1 MPDNLKIGILG
12 CGAVAK
18 ERHIPSFM
26 KIKNKVILQ
35 AACDRN
41 ESLAKEV
48 ARGHG
53 IPKVYT
59 DISEMLAKENL
70 DVVDICVPQQI
81 HAPLAIQ
88 ALEHGC
94 HVLIEK
100 PMALKTSECDQM
112 IEASH
117 RNGVK
122 LCIVHNVLFHP
133 PFLKARELVAKGAIG
148 NFTGMRIFMSDHRDE
163 MIMRKDYW
171 IHKLPG
177 GLIGE
182 TGPHAV
188 YMSLAFLKKVSNV
201 DVYAKNFLEH
211 PWAPFDEFGIEL
223 EGENALSSIT
233 ISYTSNRHNCYVD
246 ILGTEG
252 ILHLDLNS
260 MLLIRQGQKES
271 LKSID
276 LAHYSLGVAFQIIKG
291 VAANAF
297 KVATRNTKLGH
308 EVIIER
314 FVDSIL
320 NNSQP
325 PVTGEEGRET
335 TRVVEMIVERLR
347 EKYNDEGEGRA

>member
-1 MPDNLKIGILG
+1 MPDKLKIGIVG

-26 KIKNKVILQ
+26 RVKNKVTLQ
-35 AACDRN
+35 AVCDRN
-41 ESLAKEV
+41 ENLATDIAKEY
-48 ARGHG
+48 R
-53 IPKVYT
+53 IPKVFP

-70 DVVDICVPQQI
+70 DVIDICVPQQI

-100 PMALKTSECDQM
+100 PMALKISECDQI
-112 IEASH
+112 IEASRRH
-117 RNGVK
+117 GVK

-148 NFTGMRIFMSDHRDE
+148 DFIGMRIFMSDHRDE

-171 IHKLPG
+171 VHKLPG

-182 TGPHAV
+182 TGPHTV
-188 YMSLAFLKKVSNV
+188 YMSLAFLNRVNNV
-201 DVYAKNFLEH
+201 EVYAKNFLEH
-211 PWAPFDEFGIEL
+211 PWAPFDEFRIEL

-233 ISYTSNRHNCYVD
+233 ISYASNRHNCYVD
-246 ILGTEG
+246 VLGTEA

-260 MLLIRQGQKES
+260 MLLIHQGRKDS
-271 LKSID
+271 LRPID
-276 LAHYSLGVAFQIIKG
+276 LARYSLGGAFQITKG

-297 KVATRNTKLGH
+297 RVGTRNAKLGH
-308 EVIIER
+308 DVIIER
-314 FVDSIL
+314 FIDSIL
-320 NNSQP
+320 NNCEP
-325 PVTGEEGRET
+325 PVTGEEGREVI
-335 TRVVEMIVERLR
+335 RVMEMIVGRLQ
-347 EKYNDEGEGRA
+347 EKYST

>member
-1 MPDNLKIGILG
+1 MPAKLRVGIVG

-26 KIKNKVILQ
+26 KVKNRVILQ
-35 AACDRN
+35 AACDKN
-41 ESLAKEV
+41 ENLARDIAGKY
-48 ARGHG
+48 G
-53 IPKVYT
+53 IPKVYS
-59 DISEMLAKENL
+59 DISEMLSKENL
-70 DVVDICVPQQI
+70 DVVDICVPQQM

-94 HVLIEK
+94 HLLIEK

-117 RNGVK
+117 KNGVK

-148 NFTGMRIFMSDHRDE
+148 TFTGMRLLMSDHRDE

-188 YMSLAFLKKVSNV
+188 YMSLAFLNKVSNV
-201 DVYAKNFLEH
+201 DIYAKNFLEH
-211 PWAPFDEFGIEL
+211 PWAPFDEFKIEL

-233 ISYTSNRHNCYVD
+233 ISYTSNRHSCYVD

-260 MLLIRQGQKES
+260 MLLIHQGRKDS

-276 LAHYSLGVAFQIIKG
+276 LARYSLGIAFQIVKD
-291 VAANAF
+291 VATNAF
-297 KVATRNTKLGH
+297 KLATRNAKLGH
-308 EVIIER
+308 EMIIER

-320 NNSQP
+320 NDHEP
-325 PVTGEEGRET
+325 PVTGEEGREVI
-335 TRVVEMIVERLR
+335 RVMEMIVQRLH
-347 EKYNDEGEGRA
+347 EKYGDKGEAKA